1 MIDTLKM
8 ITHITPKVYEVISKR
23 SNVKTSYSRESG
35 QVFYEIISTSLEG
48 SYSSSLSVRVEDSGR
63 YGMNPHVKYLIV
75 VEGSFHKLIRGQN
88 AYDGFWDV
96 QEVAKG
102 LIELVENAY
111 NIKLPTVRHWFL
123 QRIDITNCYDLWSNK
138 AVRRYI
144 NNLSKC
150 NYPRRKLRFFD
161 DESIYLSG
169 KSTTLKIYNKLLE
182 FQKNDL
188 QKMRKNNF
196 DHISYMND
204 IQGFVR
210 FECEI
215 KKKRLVDY
223 YNGLKLIRV
232 SKVNYSDMES
242 IWRNE
247 FMKLLKL
254 FDNDIKIVRGRDAVQ
269 KRLVEK
275 YGESSGGDLF
285 NFYLL
290 LIMEGQK
297 TIKNRISKTTYYR
310 KLNLLKQA
318 NVDFTQSDIKIDFEE
333 DKIVDF
339 DPFNYPKVV

>member
-8 ITHITPKVYEVISKR
+8 ITSITPKIYDIISKR
-23 SNVKTSYSRESG
+23 SNIKTSFSRATG
-35 QVFYEIISTSLEG
+35 QIFYEIIASSLEG

-63 YGMNPHVKYLIV
+63 YGMNPHVKHLLI
-75 VEGSFHKLIRGQN
+75 VEGSFHKLVRGQN

-111 NIKLPTVRHWFL
+111 NIRLPKVRHWFL
-123 QRIDITNCYDLWSNK
+123 QRIDITNCYDLWSNTQVK
-138 AVRRYI
+138 RYI
-144 NNLSKC
+144 NNLCKC
-150 NYPRRKLRFFD
+150 QYPRRKLRFFD

-188 QKMRKNNF
+188 PKMRKNNF
-196 DHISYMND
+196 DYISYMND

-215 KKKRLVDY
+215 KKKRLMDF

-232 SKVNYSDMES
+232 SNVDYDDMES
-242 IWRNE
+242 IWRSE

-254 FDNDIKIVRGRDAVQ
+254 FENDINIVRGRDAVQ
-269 KRLVEK
+269 HRLVDV
-275 YGESSGGDLF
+275 YGESVGGDLF

-310 KLNLLKQA
+310 KLNKLKEA
-318 NVDFTQSDIKIDFEE
+318 NVDFAQSDIKVDFVE
-333 DKIVDF
+333 DNIIDF
-339 DPFNYPKVV
+339 DPFHYPKVV